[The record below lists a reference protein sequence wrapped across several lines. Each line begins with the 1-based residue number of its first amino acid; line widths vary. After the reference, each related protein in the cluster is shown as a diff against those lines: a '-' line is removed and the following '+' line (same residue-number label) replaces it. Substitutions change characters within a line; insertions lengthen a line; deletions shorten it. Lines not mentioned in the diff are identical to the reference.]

1 MVIRTGQDTCKIE
14 YQRPVFLE
22 SHHFHKRFFRQVLLR
37 KKVVSP
43 GKGNR
48 YRFYTRNSVLI
59 TAAHHKVN
67 FLGVIPLF
75 LKLRVGRLQHRIGAV
90 CKRWPLDKFQLN
102 GGAVRHAQGN
112 GSFPAVFQGRISF
125 DIDAQQQ
132 IAVLHLACKIDIFY
146 PRRQVGFGCHLR
158 GLYALDG
165 DYFRVIIVKH
175 RQRVVIC
182 PVVNGF
188 VLLLLAGREK
198 RHQDSGKK
206 DKIYMFHNCDFFITK
221 HISKTPC
228 QIIEGVPGRKLNP
241 KR

>member
-22 SHHFHKRFFRQVLLR
+22 SHHIHKCLFRQVLLR
-37 KKVVSP
+37 KKVVRP
-43 GKGNR
+43 WKGDR
-48 YRFYTRNSVLI
+48 CRFYIRNSVLI
-59 TAAHHKVN
+59 TTLHHKVN
-67 FLGVIPLF
+67 FLGVIPFF

-102 GGAVRHAQGN
+102 RGAIGHIQGN
-112 GSFPAVFQGRISF
+112 GGFAAVFQGRISF

-146 PRRQVGFGCHLR
+146 PRRQVGFGRHLR
-158 GLYALDG
+158 GLYSIDG

-188 VLLLLAGREK
+188 VLFLLAGRKK
-198 RHQDSGKK
+198 RHQDSGNK
-206 DKIYMFHNCDFFITK
+206 DKINMFHDCNYFNTK
-221 HISKTPC
+221 HISKVPC
-228 QIIEGVPGRKLNP
+228 QVIEGVPGRRLSP